1 MWELDSKESWVP
13 KNWCFWTV
21 VLEKTLESPLER
33 REIQPVHSK
42 GNQSWIFIGRTDA
55 EAETPILWPPD
66 ELTHLKRSWCWKRLK
81 EGGEG
86 DDIGWD
92 GWMASL
98 TRWTWVWENSGR
110 WWRTGKP
117 GMLQSTGSHSWTR
130 LSDWTTTK
138 KAAWKKTCSWD
149 KRDQRSCKCIWVP
162 PEVETQP
169 ARLWVWLSVKMA
181 SDETK
186 WVWVQVSS
194 KYPEQPT
201 WTWRT
206 IFWYHS
212 QKPTNSSVQLSQLNR
227 NEDGRTRVVTMEG
240 HSEGLE
246 VTLKTSSF

>member
-1 MWELDSKESWVP
+1 MWRADS
-13 KNWCFWTV
+13 
-21 VLEKTLESPLER
+21 LEKTLMLGKTDSGR
-33 REIQPVHSK
+33 RRGWHRMRWLDGI
-42 GNQSWIFIGRTDA
+42 TDSMDMSLRKLWEMVKDR
-55 EAETPILWPPD
+55 EAWHAAVYGVAQLDTTKWLNNN
-66 ELTHLKRSWCWKRLK
+66 K
-81 EGGEG
+81 EGS
-86 DDIGWD
+86 
-92 GWMASL
+92 M
-98 TRWTWVWENSGR
+98 
-110 WWRTGKP
+110 
-117 GMLQSTGSHSWTR
+117 
-130 LSDWTTTK
+130 
-138 KAAWKKTCSWD
+138 KKTCSWD

-206 IFWYHS
+206 IFRYHS